1 MHSTFKMELQSTT
14 SENAASSTKE
24 PLSTSSESTALQTHG
39 KNDEATH
46 TVGTNASEPSDEV
59 DFTHTNDSRKLSDCS
74 DYSVKTPKKVSFS
87 DELPG
92 TGTTSENP
100 NFTTPLEYVVQKTSS
115 YLNNLH
121 SSCDD
126 LTDESEMKCV
136 HSESVAA
143 TDTFPN
149 TRKISNQSIRSMDL
163 HPTSI
168 LKHVSNG
175 SPTSSDRSNDTRN
188 DSEST
193 VGGGELSDIVSLS
206 DFPRKMSADRAS
218 LLDRSL
224 DRLAQ
229 LQQEIENE
237 CNQCSE
243 MELEVRRDKRRWLL
257 ISECSARLG
266 EERHTMEGFR
276 REFLDEVCIP
286 SIQFNSI
293 LHLIDVGCVNPDTLK
308 PEYQHKYLL
317 SSLMKGTKRVRVRQ
331 VKNYAHALS

>member
-1 MHSTFKMELQSTT
+1 MDSENTS
-14 SENAASSTKE
+14 SENATALSRE
-24 PLSTSSESTALQTHG
+24 PLSTILESAASQSVGNRETAH
-39 KNDEATH
+39 A
-46 TVGTNASEPSDEV
+46 VGVDAAEPTDEV
-59 DFTHTNDSRKLSDCS
+59 DFAKSDMRKLSDCS

-92 TGTTSENP
+92 TDSA
-100 NFTTPLEYVVQKTSS
+100 NFPDFGTPLEYVVQKTSS

-126 LTDESEMKCV
+126 LTDASEMK
-136 HSESVAA
+136 SVSNDPLTA
-143 TDTFPN
+143 TGTFPN
-149 TRKISNQSIRSMDL
+149 TRKISNQSIKSVDL

-175 SPTSSDRSNDTRN
+175 SPTSSDRSSDTRN

-276 REFLDEVCIP
+276 REFLDEV
-286 SIQFNSI
+286 S
-293 LHLIDVGCVNPDTLK
+293 
-308 PEYQHKYLL
+308 
-317 SSLMKGTKRVRVRQ
+317 
-331 VKNYAHALS
+331 